1 MLEQYGAKGVKLLDV
16 FIRVLLYA
24 DDGALI
30 TTSASDLL
38 CMLDILRIYCSQW
51 KMVVNIEKTVII
63 VFNHPSD
70 TPRFRYD
77 GHVLAVVEQLKY

>member
-1 MLEQYGAKGVKLLDV
+1 MLEQYGAKGVKLPDV

-30 TTSASDLL
+30 TTSASDLQ

-51 KMVVNIEKTVII
+51 KMVVTAKCHKLTKTI
-63 VFNHPSD
+63 F
-70 TPRFRYD
+70 TR
-77 GHVLAVVEQLKY
+77 LKG